1 MILYR
6 KLTQNVTINKM
17 EETVISLL
25 KTHPNY
31 NREQLENDTLKI
43 VHTIKRVLNSL
54 REKGLVRK
62 EGVTRMGVGSLFE
75 DLLYRIIFFK

>member
-1 MILYR
+1 
-6 KLTQNVTINKM
+6 M
-17 EETVISLL
+17 EETVITLF
-25 KTHPNY
+25 KVHPYY
-31 NREQLENDTLKI
+31 NREQLANDTLKI
-43 VHTIKRVLNSL
+43 VHTIKRVLDSL